1 MIGRV
6 DIRDESG
13 TTMVEMLV
21 GLAMGMI
28 VVTGLT
34 LVVVVTMHASAR
46 VSARVEATQDGRVVL
61 ANVTEQLHSACVYP
75 KMAPV
80 KGGVT
85 GETFASTPTK
95 LAFVHASS
103 GQGQAVAPTP
113 ILSVISL
120 SGTTLSQSD
129 YSSNGGT
136 APNWTFST
144 TASSTKQLMTNVGPI
159 PGRTAIF
166 TYYSYLNGG
175 LSELAASPT
184 LSATNAGKTIDVRI
198 ALNTLPR
205 ATPVK
210 DQGNDTSIQDSAVL
224 RLTPPSFNENATA
237 LPCQ

>member
-1 MIGRV
+1 MSAALV
-6 DIRDESG
+6 RDERG

-34 LVVVVTMHASAR
+34 LVVIVTMHASAR
-46 VSARVEATQDGRVVL
+46 VSARVEATQDGRLVL
-61 ANVTEQLHSACVYP
+61 SNITEQLHSACVYP
-75 KMAPV
+75 KIAPI
-80 KGGVT
+80 KGGAS

-95 LAFVHASS
+95 LVFVHADSS
-103 GQGQAVAPTP
+103 QGQAVAPTP

-129 YSSNGGT
+129 YAVASGS
-136 APNWTFST
+136 PPSWTFST
-144 TASSTKQLMTNVGPI
+144 TASSTRTLMTQVAPI

-166 TYYSYLNGG
+166 NYYSYLNGG
-175 LSELAASPT
+175 LSELASSPA
-184 LSATNAGKTIDVRI
+184 LSASNAAKTIQVRV
-198 ALNTLPR
+198 ALNTSPR
-205 ATPVK
+205 STPVK
-210 DQGNDTSIQDSAVL
+210 DQGNDASIQDSAVL